1 MTPSNLTELRKAN
14 DNHTQTDRNTTGGIS
29 ADVLPRGSVLS
40 GTLEIRVLEQMPRRG
55 NPAHSHFLPVLP
67 SPAVRPRN
75 LHQLPHTMKTAAKK
89 SRDQVA
95 EDFNN
100 SLIQICRDYFGD
112 ECPMFEVQTKLN
124 PDSTP
129 SLIVISATGKRV
141 RFSEIVSE
149 FEKNK
154 AQAAEERRKR
164 ESMEEKQA
172 IRLALMSRRKPQE
185 ATR

>member
-1 MTPSNLTELRKAN
+1 
-14 DNHTQTDRNTTGGIS
+14 
-29 ADVLPRGSVLS
+29 
-40 GTLEIRVLEQMPRRG
+40 
-55 NPAHSHFLPVLP
+55 
-67 SPAVRPRN
+67 
-75 LHQLPHTMKTAAKK
+75 MKTAAKK

-100 SLIQICRDYFGD
+100 SLIQFCRDYFGD